1 MADAVRPRRASGS
14 VVRRKAP
21 QAESE
26 RAGDRLVAAIDAAEC
41 LTRPVHVQGCGN
53 EDHGADDAE
62 HGSGEAKADH
72 EQRLAKS
79 ARAPEHEQQGDAG
92 DWMGNEQ
99 RQIEDGRQERAPAE
113 SPAREQVRERR
124 SPDNGAEGRRGRGQQ
139 GERERTAQL
148 GVGAELPNA

>member
-1 MADAVRPRRASGS
+1 MTIAPNSLTARAHMTMADAVRPRRASGS

-21 QAESE
+21 QAESPSV
-26 RAGDRLVAAIDAAEC
+26 RATDSAEC

-99 RQIEDGRQERAPAE
+99 
-113 SPAREQVRERR
+113 
-124 SPDNGAEGRRGRGQQ
+124 
-139 GERERTAQL
+139 
-148 GVGAELPNA
+148 